1 MAKHMLAGL
10 VLAIIS
16 SVSQADLMRDPT
28 APFKPPAAV
37 AGQAKAEVSYH
48 VVAIVYRKSRPT
60 AIVNGVHVGIGSQVK
75 GASVQRIEPHRV
87 LLKTAEGS
95 RWIALSKEASMKKI
109 NQ

>member
-1 MAKHMLAGL
+1 MAKQVLYGIALA
-10 VLAIIS
+10 VISTLA
-16 SVSQADLMRDPT
+16 QADLMRDPT
-28 APFKPPAAV
+28 APFKSPAVV
-37 AGQAKAEVSYH
+37 AEQAKAEVSYH

-60 AIVNGVHVGIGSQVK
+60 AIVNGVHVGIGSQVE